1 MASSS
6 TVYPLATVLNQLAS
20 TLSTL
25 QSGVFLIATEQNTS
39 CRFAIERGRITHCTH
54 SRDKGAAAVLSL
66 LQIKQASC
74 AFSEN
79 LMLPFRAE
87 TAVTHEFC
95 LKTLNLQ
102 AVLLE
107 EQTKLVSKVQT
118 DLEPEPIV
126 DTLSAN
132 RRNRFYR
139 GGYALGENDF
149 AV

>member
-6 TVYPLATVLNQLAS
+6 TVYPIAAVLNQLAS
-20 TLSTL
+20 TLSSL

-95 LKTLNLQ
+95 LQALDLQ
-102 AVLLE
+102 PAKLE
-107 EQTKLVSKVQT
+107 EQPKLTNQT
-118 DLEPEPIV
+118 PVDLNPEPVV
-126 DTLSAN
+126 DKAIAN
-132 RRNRFYR
+132 RRKRFYR
-139 GGYALGENDF
+139 GGYALGENDA

>member
-6 TVYPLATVLNQLAS
+6 TVYPIAAVLNQLAS
-20 TLSTL
+20 TLSSL

-95 LKTLNLQ
+95 LHALDLQ
-102 AVLLE
+102 PAKLE
-107 EQTKLVSKVQT
+107 EQPKLTNQT
-118 DLEPEPIV
+118 PIDLNPEPVV
-126 DTLSAN
+126 DKAIAN
-132 RRNRFYR
+132 RRKRFYR
-139 GGYALGENDF
+139 GGYALGENDA